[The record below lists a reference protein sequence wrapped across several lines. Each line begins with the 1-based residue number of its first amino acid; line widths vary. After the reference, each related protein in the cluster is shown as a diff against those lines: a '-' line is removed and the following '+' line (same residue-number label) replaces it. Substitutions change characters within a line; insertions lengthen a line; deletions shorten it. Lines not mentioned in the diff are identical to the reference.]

1 MTSIG
6 MLIRE
11 AREGADLS
19 MRALAKRAD
28 VAFSTVSRIESGEID
43 PTTGM
48 LRGLM
53 KAAGQQLEFTHEPSE
68 GPDVGALADAWH
80 PGTAGD
86 RPDWTRLRA
95 FLDFLAMH
103 PEHTGPA
110 TLQMPPP
117 SGSELLDNLL
127 AGMTEK
133 ICDDAE
139 LPRPRWT
146 KKVPP
151 LSDSWVTPGTQ
162 RTQAVA
168 RAATPYQLSKRG
180 ITLAEESLW
189 RDPANVGV

>member
-1 MTSIG
+1 MMSIG
-6 MLIRE
+6 MLVRD
-11 AREGADLS
+11 AREEADLS

-43 PTTGM
+43 PTVGM

-53 KAAGQQLEFTHEPSE
+53 RAAGQQLEFTYEPSE
-68 GPDVGALADAWH
+68 GPVVGDLADAWH

-95 FLDFLAMH
+95 FLDFLVMH
-103 PEHTGPA
+103 PEHNGPA
-110 TLQMPPP
+110 TLHMPPP
-117 SGSELLDNLL
+117 SGSELLDNIL

-133 ICDDAE
+133 ICDDAD

-151 LSDSWVTPGTQ
+151 LSDLWITPGTP
-162 RTQAVA
+162 RMQAVA